1 MNANPDVFDPPP
13 LMEEETDLPDLI
25 ARGPGRSL
33 APLSD
38 ALTAVE
44 SERVVLS
51 RVLRTTEDL
60 AIPRRLLELVEA
72 DDFSYPAHRAIAHIA
87 AVLLEADRCP
97 SPTAILASA
106 KASGHEVGGV
116 EYLAQLIADPVWAA
130 SDDAAALADAA
141 IVRDQSIRRRIRA
154 SLLGQV
160 ASLGSRDVDEILNSV
175 VDDAT
180 SLADG
185 QSAGDGPRHISGVVE
200 QLTDALLSDEPP
212 ATAVSTGYPPL
223 DEALNGG
230 FRDGEFILIGG
241 RPSMGKTAFA
251 LNVGRNIAVNQEP
264 QRGGGRAVLVFSL
277 EMLAAALGMRLVS
290 SESGVPL
297 RMLRSLRLP
306 DEQVNMMADVMHR
319 FTYNE
324 GMRLWIDDRPSRTLE
339 DIRATAR
346 QFKREH
352 GKIVVVLDYLQI
364 VAQSGRARDD
374 EGRHVSRVS
383 AGLKQLAK
391 ELECPVIAL
400 SQLNRSLEQRASKR
414 PILADLRE
422 SGTLEQDADIILF
435 LYRDVVYN
443 PESRD
448 PDAAEVIIAKQRDG
462 AIGPCVLRYHGDV
475 VRFAAEL
482 STY

>member
-1 MNANPDVFDPPP
+1 
-13 LMEEETDLPDLI
+13 MEEETDPVEPVSQ
-25 ARGPGRSL
+25 GPKSPRPA
-33 APLSD
+33 APSD

-51 RVLRTTEDL
+51 RVLRATEDISIAQRL
-60 AIPRRLLELVEA
+60 MELLEEE
-72 DDFSYPAHRAIAHIA
+72 DFSLPAHRAIVRVA
-87 AVLLEADRCP
+87 AGLLEGGCNP
-97 SPTAILASA
+97 SPTAVLANA
-106 KASGHEVGGV
+106 KAQGYEVGGG
-116 EYLAQLIADPVWAA
+116 EYLAQLITDPVW
-130 SDDAAALADAA
+130 SDTDDATALADAA
-141 IVRDQSIRRRIRA
+141 IVRDQSVRRRIRA

-160 ASLGSRDVDEILNSV
+160 ASLGNRGIEEILTSV
-175 VDDAT
+175 VEEAT
-180 SLADG
+180 GLAD
-185 QSAGDGPRHISGVVE
+185 QQATDDGPRHIGGVVE
-200 QLTDALLSDEPP
+200 EIADALLSDAPH
-212 ATAVSTGYPPL
+212 ASAVSTGYPPL
-223 DEALNGG
+223 DDELNGG
-230 FRDGEFILIGG
+230 VRDGELILIGG

-251 LNVGRNIAVNQEP
+251 LNVSRNVAVNRDP
-264 QRGGGRAVLVFSL
+264 LRGGGRAVIVYSL
-277 EMLAAALGMRLVS
+277 EMGAMALGMRIVS
-290 SESGVPL
+290 SESNVPL
-297 RMLRSLRLP
+297 RMLRSHHLP
-306 DEQVNMMADVMHR
+306 DEQINMMADVMHR
-319 FTYNE
+319 FTYDE

-339 DIRATAR
+339 DIRASAR

-352 GKIVVVLDYLQI
+352 GEIVVVLDYLQI
-364 VAQSGRARDD
+364 VAQSGRGRDD

-391 ELECPVIAL
+391 ELNCPVIAL

-443 PESRD
+443 PDCSD

-462 AIGPCVLRYHGDV
+462 TIGPCTLRYHGDV